1 MKSLIPL
8 RLAHKMV
15 KSATSLKWDSMR
27 CLSLKNE
34 KIQDIFGQYVK
45 DFAMRQN
52 MWSKL
57 PFPIIGFMIRWKS
70 SSKFGIEVEN
80 FNFFCSC
87 FFKKT
92 LNFSTFHSNISKSKQ
107 AIKDLIMADEEQII
121 YFFDI
126 HSICEHPLKWLRKL
140 NI

>member
-1 MKSLIPL
+1 MWL
-8 RLAHKMV
+8 R
-15 KSATSLKWDSMR
+15 
-27 CLSLKNE
+27 
-34 KIQDIFGQYVK
+34 
-45 DFAMRQN
+45 
-52 MWSKL
+52 L
-57 PFPIIGFMIRWKS
+57 PFPIIGFIIRWKS

-121 YFFDI
+121 YFFDMYPFDLWT
-126 HSICEHPLKWLRKL
+126 SIEMVEKIEHLDDFFWSFFGLARKKLKMKNSSAISTWKCFFY
-140 NI
+140 IEVAA